1 MINILTHSASHRK
14 ITVNFIESKKEAT
27 VMADL
32 LTKLEKKLQ
41 RIAAGNA
48 QKPCPTLRGSHAS

>member
-41 RIAAGNA
+41 RI
-48 QKPCPTLRGSHAS
+48 